1 VWSALRW
8 TGPRMPPIPGAV
20 FRSRGTL
27 GLLGEWCESRAAI
40 MLALIVNRWQ
50 YTELFLSKYAVQ
62 RR

>member
-1 VWSALRW
+1 
-8 TGPRMPPIPGAV
+8 MPPIPGAV

-27 GLLGEWCESRAAI
+27 GLFGEWCESRAAI